1 MQDKRILVA
10 GYGKLGRRVARQLA
24 EQHTVYALK
33 RNPQAPDGEV
43 KLCFADIAQLEDLT
57 GCLQQAIPDG
67 VDYLIYCLSPGER
80 SEQGYRA
87 AYLTGLK
94 NILTALPGIARL
106 RHVIFVSSTSV
117 YHQCDDEWVDEQSP
131 CQPVSFSGKI
141 LREAEQFLQ
150 SQPVAS
156 TIVRFSGIYGGG
168 RSRLIEQVRQA
179 LENNDPIKLAEGY
192 TNRIHEDDCVGFLC
206 HLMELLDQEEKLEP
220 MYLATDSAPVPLAQ
234 VYQFIGE
241 QLQDGLSANE
251 QCTLQLEISSPLETG
266 STAKALRR
274 AGSKR
279 CCNTLLLNSGY
290 ELTFPTYREGYAR
303 CQAEVF

>member
-33 RNPQAPDGEV
+33 RNPQTPDGEV
-43 KLCFADIAQLEDLT
+43 KLCFADITQLDNLT
-57 GCLQQAIPDG
+57 GCLQQTIPGG

-87 AYLTGLK
+87 AYLTGLQ
-94 NILTALPGIARL
+94 NILSALPSIATV

-131 CQPVSFSGKI
+131 CQPVSFSGNI
-141 LREAEQFLQ
+141 LREAEQYLQ

-156 TIVRFSGIYGGG
+156 TIVRFSGIYGAG
-168 RSRLIEQVRQA
+168 RSRLIEQVREA
-179 LENNDPIKLAEGY
+179 LQNGSPLTVAEGFS
-192 TNRIHEDDCVGFLC
+192 NRIHEDDCVGFLC
-206 HLMELLDQEEKLEP
+206 HLMGLLDQGKSLAPLYVASDSEP
-220 MYLATDSAPVPLAQ
+220 GSLAE
-234 VYQFIGE
+234 VYAFIGE
-241 QLQDGLSANE
+241 QLQTRECSETPTSAS
-251 QCTLQLEISSPLETG
+251 LQIKTSTSST
-266 STAKALRR
+266 STSSIRR

-279 CCNTLLLNSGY
+279 CRNDLMLNSGY
-290 ELTFPTYREGYAR
+290 RLRYPSYREGYALHP
-303 CQAEVF
+303 AAPA